1 MDTITKAAVRNLV
14 ESPARASKG
23 NPVYAKQLV
32 TALAGAKA
40 LGSDAHAY
48 GVEVALACRKD
59 TLQRDT
65 LWQRKW
71 GANVSKRPSRGNHHD
86 SWATREAY
94 VRCSGDYT
102 DFIEYAKT
110 RLAEHPNWQFGPVIQ
125 RWSRKDSL

>member
-1 MDTITKAAVRNLV
+1 M

-32 TALAGAKA
+32 IALAGAKA

-48 GVEVALACRKD
+48 GVELALACRKD

-71 GANVSKRPSRGNHHD
+71 GIAEGMTMLLASRTAWSVS
-86 SWATREAY
+86 A
-94 VRCSGDYT
+94 
-102 DFIEYAKT
+102 
-110 RLAEHPNWQFGPVIQ
+110 
-125 RWSRKDSL
+125 